1 MKKLKYLADMH
12 ISPVTCALLREAGYQ
27 VVRVS
32 DVLSYKA
39 SDQQILEYAR
49 TQQMVIITQ
58 DLDFSA
64 LLAVANASGPSII
77 SLRLGT
83 VEPRAVAA
91 LLLRILPTVEAE
103 LVKGAIISVTEQKLR
118 VRLLP
123 VH

>member
-1 MKKLKYLADMH
+1 MKGLKYLADMH
-12 ISPVTCALLREAGYQ
+12 ISPVTCALLREAGHQ
-27 VVRVS
+27 VARVS
-32 DVLSYKA
+32 DVLSYDA

-64 LLAVANASGPSII
+64 LLAVANASGPSVI

-83 VEPRAVAA
+83 VEPRAVAT
-91 LLLRILPTVEAE
+91 LLLHILPTVEAE

>member
-1 MKKLKYLADMH
+1 MKGLKYLADMH
-12 ISPVTCALLREAGYQ
+12 ISPVTCALLREAGHR
-27 VVRVS
+27 VARVS
-32 DVLSYKA
+32 DVLSDKA
-39 SDQQILEYAR
+39 SDQQILEYAQ

-64 LLAVANASGPSII
+64 LLAITKASGPSVI

-83 VEPRAVAA
+83 AHPRAVAA

-103 LVKGAIISVTEQKLR
+103 LVKGAIVSVTEQKLR

>member
-1 MKKLKYLADMH
+1 M
-12 ISPVTCALLREAGYQ
+12 
-27 VVRVS
+27 RVS
-32 DVLSYKA
+32 DALPYNA

-58 DLDFSA
+58 DLDFSV
-64 LLAVANASGPSII
+64 LLAVANASGPSLI

-83 VEPRAVAA
+83 AEPRAVAA

-103 LVKGAIISVTEQKLR
+103 LLKGAIISVTEQKLR

>member
-1 MKKLKYLADMH
+1 MKRLNYLADMH

-27 VVRVS
+27 VARVS
-32 DVLSYKA
+32 DVLSCDA

-49 TQQMVIITQ
+49 TPKMVIITQ

-64 LLAVANASGPSII
+64 LLAVANASEPSII
-77 SLRLGT
+77 SLRLGS
-83 VEPRAVAA
+83 VEPRAVAT

-103 LVKGAIISVTEQKLR
+103 LLQGAIISVTEQKVR